1 MASGFEQMLLLKI
14 PAKQDIIA
22 RSEAKPESSNWTPG
36 GMKDTN
42 KLVQGY
48 LASILCDRRLYRQDI
63 GGKV

>member
-1 MASGFEQMLLLKI
+1 MSPGFEQVFLLKVV
-14 PAKQDIIA
+14 AKQDIIA
-22 RSEAKPESSNWTPG
+22 RSKAKPESSNWTPG

-48 LASILCDRRLYRQDI
+48 VASIPCDRRLYRQDI